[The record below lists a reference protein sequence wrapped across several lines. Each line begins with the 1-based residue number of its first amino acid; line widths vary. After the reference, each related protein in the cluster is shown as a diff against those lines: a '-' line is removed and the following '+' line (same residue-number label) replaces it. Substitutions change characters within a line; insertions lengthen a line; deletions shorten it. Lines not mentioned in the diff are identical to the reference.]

1 MVTAGL
7 LAIMAAALFPLLH
20 MATQWGRYLYA
31 AGSLILLAGRFVAP
45 KVKDAP
51 LRLRRLIR
59 VEVWTALIFPLPGQS
74 SCSYRRPE
82 RPTGLPSRSPADC

>member
-59 VEVWTALIFPLPGQS
+59 VEVWTALISLPGQS
-74 SCSYRRPE
+74 SCSYRQPE
-82 RPTGLPSRSPADC
+82 RQIGWPSLSPADC